1 MDEIDFSTLLG
12 DEATFTEFMQSRST
26 GQVADIIQQLLARIR
41 EEETE
46 NQVSINTP
54 RYSPKKPLD
63 ENRTL
68 GMVERFSS
76 FYENGTYS
84 DFEIIEVA
92 KELHQEN
99 PADLREF
106 EIRERVLSR
115 FGDGD
120 ENTYIADY
128 LLENNY

>member
-1 MDEIDFSTLLG
+1 MEELDFSTLLG

-26 GQVADIIQQLLARIR
+26 EQVAGIIQQLLARIR

-68 GMVERFSS
+68 DMVERFSS
-76 FYENGTYS
+76 FYENGTYYI
-84 DFEIIEVA
+84 FEIMEVVR
-92 KELHQEN
+92 ELHEET
-99 PADLREF
+99 PSDLRER
-106 EIRERVLSR
+106 EIREKVLYK

-128 LLENNY
+128 LLENGY